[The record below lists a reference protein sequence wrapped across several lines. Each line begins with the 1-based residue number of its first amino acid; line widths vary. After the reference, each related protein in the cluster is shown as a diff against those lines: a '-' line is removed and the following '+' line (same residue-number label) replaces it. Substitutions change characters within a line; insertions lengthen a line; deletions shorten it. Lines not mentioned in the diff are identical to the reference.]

1 MLCIKGFRRRYFIV
15 LLVIIICLLFF
26 FFNFLM
32 PSFLDVNRIVQKAQ
46 DQLTETTS
54 YCFDLSVRTVI
65 DGEDRVVSII
75 NGKFVQPNSYHL
87 KGSSYDYTID
97 LYYIDNQL
105 IFLDPV
111 DKHWKNASS
120 APSLVTDAVLYTT
133 SPIADFLTADDFQL
147 LALKRI
153 NKRPVYRIKS
163 ILNDTTNPYWKI
175 FFSNFF
181 LESWIEYP
189 NCQLMQLQLRGYN
202 DDNSDKLIADLVFY
216 NYNQPFLITLPDD
229 YISD

>member
-1 MLCIKGFRRRYFIV
+1 M
-15 LLVIIICLLFF
+15 
-26 FFNFLM
+26 
-32 PSFLDVNRIVQKAQ
+32 
-46 DQLTETTS
+46 
-54 YCFDLSVRTVI
+54 SVRTVI

-75 NGKFVQPNSYHL
+75 NANLYNLTHIIL

-153 NKRPVYRIKS
+153 NKRPVYRIKV
-163 ILNDTTNPYWKI
+163 Y
-175 FFSNFF
+175 
-181 LESWIEYP
+181 
-189 NCQLMQLQLRGYN
+189 
-202 DDNSDKLIADLVFY
+202 
-216 NYNQPFLITLPDD
+216 
-229 YISD
+229 